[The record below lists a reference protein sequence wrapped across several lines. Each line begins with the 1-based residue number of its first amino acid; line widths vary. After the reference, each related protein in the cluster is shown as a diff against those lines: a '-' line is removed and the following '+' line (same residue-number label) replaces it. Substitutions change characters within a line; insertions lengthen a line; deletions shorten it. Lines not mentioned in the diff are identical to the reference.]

1 MSDCFQ
7 VFPYLLKA
15 LNPKVKLNVCIDIFE
30 NFYSQF
36 TLLVTINVAM
46 ELKAKLTM
54 FEYLFELTKFE
65 QTFEF

>member
-1 MSDCFQ
+1 MC
-7 VFPYLLKA
+7 V
-15 LNPKVKLNVCIDIFE
+15 DIFE

-54 FEYLFELTKFE
+54 FEYIFELTKFE
-65 QTFEF
+65 HTFEF

>member
-1 MSDCFQ
+1 M
-7 VFPYLLKA
+7 KA

-54 FEYLFELTKFE
+54 FEYIFELTKFE